1 MTQNT
6 LDIILFLSPVAI
18 GGIIATVNTEVA
30 NNTTENVEAWTRKTQ
45 SQEALKTGWFSRF
58 ITNPVLWLIVKF
70 SDWTDDFTHRGL
82 KNGTRVAATLY
93 LIGIWIY
100 LLFAAFMVLLALAIG
115 AIILY
120 IVFKVL
126 ISSDNSFKKGHE
138 TSQRLFG
145 TNVKSGYSE
154 KKERLF
160 GGEYT
165 QYYDANGNPVETAE
179 VKERLF
185 GGKYVQY
192 YDQNGNEIGTSAL
205 KETLFGGQY
214 EQHYNENGN
223 EIGTSVE
230 KERLFGGKYIQH
242 SDEAGNQTGTSE
254 RKERLFG
261 GVYTEYKSE
270 E

>member
-1 MTQNT
+1 MKQET
-6 LDIILFLSPVAI
+6 LNLILLLTPILI
-18 GGIIATVNTEVA
+18 GGVIAAINSEGVNA
-30 NNTTENVEAWTRKTQ
+30 TTEKAEAWTRRTQ
-45 SQEALKTGWFSRF
+45 SITAQKSGWFSRYLA
-58 ITNPVLWLIVKF
+58 NPILWLIVKF
-70 SDWTDDFTHRGL
+70 SDWTDGFTHQGI

-100 LLFAAFMVLLALAIG
+100 LLFAAFMVILTLAIG
-115 AIILY
+115 ALILY

-126 ISSDNSFKKGHE
+126 MNSDNSFKKGYE
-138 TSQRLFG
+138 TSQNLFG

-154 KKERLF
+154 KKEHLF

-192 YDQNGNEIGTSAL
+192 YDQNGNEIGTSEL
-205 KETLFGGQY
+205 KETLFGGQF
-214 EQHYNENGN
+214 EQHYDENGN

-242 SDEAGNQTGTSE
+242 SDEVGNQTGTSE

-261 GVYTEYKSE
+261 GVYSEHKSE